1 MPDCLLLDAC
11 LFFND
16 SSYVMAEID
25 KEKYCKGDFAWCGR
39 YMVFKALEG
48 ELKRRE
54 YIQVQDRNQG
64 Y

>member
-11 LFFND
+11 PFFND
-16 SSYVMAEID
+16 SLYEMAED
-25 KEKYCKGDFAWCGR
+25 YKEKYCKGDFAWCGR

-54 YIQVQDRNQG
+54 YIQVREGNQE

>member
-11 LFFND
+11 PFFND
-16 SSYVMAEID
+16 SLYEMAEGY

-39 YMVFKALEG
+39 YMIFKALEG
-48 ELKRRE
+48 ELKRGE
-54 YIQVQDRNQG
+54 YIQVQEENQE